1 MKKNIL
7 HLFSFKSVISL
18 SLLLFITACGFH
30 LRGDIP
36 LPSTLAPMYVDTKT
50 PYNSLIDAIQA
61 SLSSYGITQ
70 AKTPKEANTILHILD
85 IQSSEDL
92 VSVSASTNTRQYA
105 MKQTLTMELTDKN
118 GKVIIPESK
127 ITASNPLTV
136 DSSQVLNMDSQK
148 QTLSGEM
155 NQAMVQQLMMKLG
168 SKQTKEALA
177 TLSMPSK
184 NQE

>member
-1 MKKNIL
+1 MKKNLIHTFL
-7 HLFSFKSVISL
+7 LSIVNISL
-18 SLLLFITACGFH
+18 LIFITACGFH

-36 LPSTLAPMYVDTKT
+36 LPSTLAPMYIDTKT

-61 SLSSYGITQ
+61 TLSSYGIKQ
-70 AKTPKEANTILHILD
+70 ASSPKEANTILHILD

-105 MKQTLTMELTDKN
+105 MKQTVTMELTDKN
-118 GKVIIPESK
+118 DKVIIPVSK

-168 SKQTKEALA
+168 SNQTKTALA
-177 TLSMPSK
+177 ALNTSSK
-184 NQE
+184 NKE

>member
-1 MKKNIL
+1 MNMNIKKNTINL
-7 HLFSFKSVISL
+7 SFRSIISV
-18 SLLLFITACGFH
+18 SLLIFITACGFH

-36 LPSTLAPMYVDTKT
+36 LPSTLSPMYVDTKT
-50 PYNSLIDAIQA
+50 PYNSLIDAIQS
-61 SLSSYGITQ
+61 SLASYGIAQ
-70 AKTPKEANTILHILD
+70 AETPKTASTILHILN

-105 MKQTLTMELTDKN
+105 MKQTVTMELTDKN
-118 GKVIIPESK
+118 GKVIIPECK

-168 SKQTKEALA
+168 SNNTKKALA
-177 TLSMPSK
+177 ALNK
-184 NQE
+184 K